1 MRSLSSSCNYIT
13 ANNSFVYVTTAEN
26 SLTVFME
33 TDRGL
38 EPYAS
43 DRMARTGLSH
53 LAIPEHDL
61 VLFSDKTKSVAGF
74 RVPRR
79 KTIQNVAPE
88 CFEAGLPMS
97 MTRLC
102 HANCR
107 PPWKQGRVSG
117 VLERDVIG
125 TAADGS
131 FYSFSI
137 LTEPLWRLLAFIQNM
152 LRQDPRCSTQRPRDC
167 TTLEPSTDRPKNFH
181 IEGDFL
187 QKILDHSD
195 PIGLLKSILDTAE
208 LRDGGINGRS
218 RNHETPEWRRKRL
231 VDLFNDLRRH
241 PSQGQPLD
249 VSDAT
254 LERRLVHLLEKV
266 LDIPF

>member
-1 MRSLSSSCNYIT
+1 MRSLSSPCNYIT

-26 SLTVFME
+26 SLTVFVE
-33 TDRGL
+33 TNSGL

-74 RVPRR
+74 RVPRQR
-79 KTIQNVAPE
+79 TIQNVAPE
-88 CFEAGLPMS
+88 CFEASLPMS

-107 PPWKQGRVSG
+107 PPWKQGLVSG

-152 LRQDPRCSTQRPRDC
+152 LRRDPRCSTQRTRNC
-167 TTLEPSTDRPKNFH
+167 TTLEPSTERARNFH
-181 IEGDFL
+181 IDGDFL

-195 PIGLLKSILDTAE
+195 PIELLKSILGTVE
-208 LRDGGINGRS
+208 SGNGNVNGRS
-218 RNHETPEWRRKRL
+218 MNHETPEWRRKRL
-231 VDLFNDLRRH
+231 VELFNDVRQNPAH
-241 PSQGQPLD
+241 GKPLG
-249 VSDAT
+249 VSDADV
-254 LERRLVHLLEKV
+254 ERRVVHFLEKV